1 MRAQAA
7 CAQQGEELPPD
18 AAPQVPAEPEQQP
31 AAPEPPEPE
40 QQPAQPTGDPNH
52 QTGPALTEV
61 PGAIF
66 SSPIVRPVESARPDA
81 TPPDAAPRAPVMP
94 VFEED
99 EEGEEP
105 EPQEPEPEPA
115 AAPEPAA
122 RQDSPRRRK
131 AVRALRALDQMF
143 SRIDG

>member
-1 MRAQAA
+1 M
-7 CAQQGEELPPD
+7 
-18 AAPQVPAEPEQQP
+18 
-31 AAPEPPEPE
+31 
-40 QQPAQPTGDPNH
+40 
-52 QTGPALTEV
+52 

-105 EPQEPEPEPA
+105 EPQEPEPEPRPEPEPA

-122 RQDSPRRRK
+122 QQDSPRRRK